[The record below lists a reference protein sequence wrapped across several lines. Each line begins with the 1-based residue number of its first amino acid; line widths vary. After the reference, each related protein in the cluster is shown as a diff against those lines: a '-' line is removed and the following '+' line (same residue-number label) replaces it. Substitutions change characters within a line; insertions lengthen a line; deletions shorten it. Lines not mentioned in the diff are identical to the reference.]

1 MGFQGFEEI
10 PKFRMDSREFKGV
23 QGFRPFP
30 RFGTVPRAWNEF
42 QGHRGIPSVFK
53 EFHRF

>member
-30 RFGTVPRAWNEF
+30 RFGTDPRAWNEF
-42 QGHRGIPSVFK
+42 QGIPSVFK